1 MKCHRMNLSGALFC
15 AVLKKSHKRESFT
28 SFHEMRS
35 IENMRSERMRG
46 RKMSIKYQQFRLNVY
61 ALKIFPNYSSYTN
74 THAHS
79 HTISIVIINVL
90 AFAFLRV
97 CFLFLRVEET
107 LRQLYG
113 IFGKNRKDV
122 QNLNAIKLFCF
133 IFLSQ

>member
-1 MKCHRMNLSGALFC
+1 
-15 AVLKKSHKRESFT
+15 
-28 SFHEMRS
+28 MR
-35 IENMRSERMRG
+35 NERMRG

-74 THAHS
+74 THAH
-79 HTISIVIINVL
+79 ISIVIINVL

-97 CFLFLRVEET
+97 RSLFLRVEET

-122 QNLNAIKLFCF
+122 
-133 IFLSQ
+133 